1 MMRLFFAALILALLA
16 SLAALLANLKGDVV
30 IQLAGYT
37 LETSLAGLSGAVAA
51 LMLLVLAIVW
61 LGQFIWHIPHR
72 MAALRLAQKRSEGEA
87 ALAEALMA
95 LARGD
100 ASAAEAATALAR
112 QKLPHQALPMLMS
125 AQAALLDGKPDMAEE
140 NYRTMLGPKA
150 SDAQLILGLEGLYYL
165 AQARGDHDAA
175 GAHALRVLETHPK
188 TLWAL
193 DGLMALAVRIGDF
206 DAAEDWL
213 RRWSRAGVRRAAV
226 KRRRAVL
233 LLAQAQSLMAADDP
247 AQQMTALQKAEQA
260 SRLDTG
266 LVTATALAARLQAA
280 HGQMAKARRL
290 LRQAW
295 ARAPHRDLADAWLAC
310 SREQPAAGLMRAA
323 SHLLGKQKDHEES
336 IILRARIAL
345 QTQRF
350 VFARTLLQP
359 LANSDKASR
368 QIFEL
373 LAEAAAGEGDEAAQH
388 KYQSAARKARPE
400 AGWMAAGLR
409 LPAWQAVCP
418 VTGKLDAVRW
428 RHPQDG
434 VGQPASY
441 LAAAPTAAPVA
452 APIAMALPS
461 ESSGSV

>member
-1 MMRLFFAALILALLA
+1 MMRVLVAGVTLALLA
-16 SLAALLANLKGDVV
+16 SLAALLANLKGEVV

-37 LETSLAGLSGAVAA
+37 LETGLAGLSGAVAA
-51 LMLLVLAIVW
+51 LVMLVLALVW
-61 LGQFIWHIPHR
+61 LGHFIWHIPHK
-72 MAALRLAQKRSEGEA
+72 MAAVRQTQKRAEGEA
-87 ALAEALMA
+87 AMADALMA

-100 ASAAEAATALAR
+100 AAAAETATALAR
-112 QKLPHQALPMLMS
+112 QKLPQQALPMLMS

-150 SDAQLILGLEGLYYL
+150 NEAQLILGLEGLYYL

-213 RRWSRAGVRRAAV
+213 RRWSRAGVRRVAV

-247 AQQMTALQKAEQA
+247 AEQAVALQKAEQA
-260 SRLDTG
+260 ARLDNS
-266 LVTATALAARLQAA
+266 LVTAIALTARLQAA
-280 HGQMAKARRL
+280 HGQLAKARRL

-310 SREQPAAGLMRAA
+310 SHDQPAASLMRAA
-323 SHLLGKQKDHEES
+323 AHLWGKQKDHEES
-336 IILRARIAL
+336 LILRARIAL
-345 QTQRF
+345 HTQRF

-359 LANSDKASR
+359 LAESDNASR
-368 QIFEL
+368 QIFAL

-388 KYQSAARKARPE
+388 KYQAAARNAPPE

-409 LPAWQAVCP
+409 LNAWQAVCP

-434 VGQPASY
+434 VGQSASY
-441 LAAAPTAAPVA
+441 LAVASVA
-452 APIAMALPS
+452 AALPTQ
-461 ESSGSV
+461 SSGSA

>member
-1 MMRLFFAALILALLA
+1 MMRVLVAAVTLALLA
-16 SLAALLANLKGDVV
+16 SLAALLANLKGEVA

-37 LETSLAGLSGAVAA
+37 LETGLAGLSGAVAA
-51 LMLLVLAIVW
+51 LVMLVLALVW
-61 LGQFIWHIPHR
+61 LGHFIWHIPHK
-72 MAALRLAQKRSEGEA
+72 MAAVRQAQKRAEGEA
-87 ALAEALMA
+87 AMADALMA

-100 ASAAEAATALAR
+100 AAAAETATALAR
-112 QKLPHQALPMLMS
+112 QKLPQQALPMLMS

-150 SDAQLILGLEGLYYL
+150 NEAQLILGLEGLYYL

-213 RRWSRAGVRRAAV
+213 RRWSRAGVRRVAV

-247 AQQMTALQKAEQA
+247 AEQAVALQKAEQA
-260 SRLDTG
+260 ARLDNS
-266 LVTATALAARLQAA
+266 LVTAIALTARLQAA
-280 HGQMAKARRL
+280 HGHLAKARRL

-310 SREQPAAGLMRAA
+310 SHDQPAASLMRAA
-323 SHLLGKQKDHEES
+323 AHLWGKQKDHEES
-336 IILRARIAL
+336 LILRARIAL
-345 QTQRF
+345 HTQRF

-359 LANSDKASR
+359 LAESDNASR
-368 QIFEL
+368 QIFAL

-388 KYQSAARKARPE
+388 KYQAAARNAPPE

-409 LPAWQAVCP
+409 LNAWQAVCP

-434 VGQPASY
+434 VGQSASY
-441 LAAAPTAAPVA
+441 LAVA
-452 APIAMALPS
+452 SVGAALPTQ
-461 ESSGSV
+461 SSSST